1 MGFWEVAYLAWP
13 WAGLGAAVVVLVLLF
28 ATGWLRSD
36 TSCSRWKDPTWLSWL
51 PVPVYMLHVFEEYG
65 MHVTDGQFDLVTSFR
80 EMGVDAMFGG
90 IPLVVFPEVNIL
102 LIYVTFPIA
111 ALLARKR
118 PVIGLMPYGFML
130 VNGLTHIAGTVRFGG
145 GLLSTPGNVTG
156 LFLFI
161 PLFVWFCVA
170 CRRYG
175 VLSGKGMAAAI
186 VAGVVQHIGIFSC
199 YFVNLLAGNA
209 AALAWVP
216 FMCTWGILV
225 AWGLGRALKA
235 ER

>member
-13 WAGLGAAVVVLVLLF
+13 WAGLGAAIVLLVLLF
-28 ATGWLRSD
+28 ATDLLRGD
-36 TSCSRWKDPTWLSWL
+36 TGESRWRDPRWLAWL

-65 MHVTDGQFDLVTSFR
+65 LHVTNGQFDLVTAFV
-80 EMGVDAMFGG
+80 ENGVDAMFGG
-90 IPLVVFPEVNIL
+90 VPLAAFPEVNIL
-102 LIYVTFPIA
+102 LIYVAFPVA
-111 ALLARKR
+111 ALLAEKR

-145 GLLSTPGNVTG
+145 GLLATPGNVTG

-161 PLFVWFCVA
+161 PLFVWFCIA
-170 CRRYG
+170 CRKHG
-175 VLSGKGMAAAI
+175 ALSGKGMAVAI
-186 VAGVVQHIGIFSC
+186 VAGVIQHAGVFSC

>member
-1 MGFWEVAYLAWP
+1 MGFWDVAYLAWP
-13 WAGLGAAVVVLVLLF
+13 WAGLGAAVVLLVLLF
-28 ATGWLRSD
+28 GTDVFRSGNTKGRWRDAYWLA
-36 TSCSRWKDPTWLSWL
+36 WL

-65 MHVTDGQFDLVTSFR
+65 MHVTGGQFDLVTSFR

-90 IPLVVFPEVNIL
+90 VPLAAFPEVNIL
-102 LIYVTFPIA
+102 LIYVAFPVA
-111 ALLARKR
+111 ALLAKKR
-118 PVIGLMPYGFML
+118 PAIGLMPYGFML
-130 VNGLTHIAGTVRFGG
+130 VNGLTHVAGTVRFGG
-145 GLLSTPGNVTG
+145 GLLSQPGNITG

-170 CRRYG
+170 CRRHG
-175 VLSGKGMAAAI
+175 VLSGKGMAVAI
-186 VAGVVQHIGIFSC
+186 VAGIIQHIGVFSC

-225 AWGLGRALKA
+225 AWGLGHALKA